1 MSQSPKTTI
10 KSTPV
15 ASGNTF
21 RTPTYGFDEF
31 TTPIPINQM
40 AQSSMDPRVAQMLI
54 EGELDLDYANSAD
67 LGSYVTDH
75 MDVEA
80 QALILRTLGKVF
92 IDKAEYP
99 RTAKMALRIGW
110 MLQNWYNGI
119 GQDPDVDGSKVV
131 GAVTIGSSEAI
142 HLGMLAHRRNW
153 EIAWRQRLS
162 SASNPER
169 YRRDKPLFL
178 FARNAHT
185 CFKKFE
191 NYFGAVG
198 IEVDFLKVPGTFAID
213 HYTLHPPF
221 VASVLNSTI
230 WGLQTLDHNN
240 DPAHP
245 TPYLDAFNRI
255 CESCGFNPVNAA
267 DQALLQS
274 KTVKE
279 LTFAVAP
286 IVGSTFT
293 AEKDDVAAINTVL
306 ETIAS
311 EAYPDTAQSLFIPM
325 HVDAASGGF
334 VLPFTDPDNTDW
346 KFQKTANDP
355 NGSSHVRSINV
366 SLHKFGLVY
375 PGLGCVLFANEDV
388 VDDSLIYHI
397 TYLGHS
403 FYDFNVNFSRG
414 SAMIIAGYYNL
425 IRNGLDGYSE
435 IIKNCYENAQYL
447 ATQLQNASSVGTNR
461 FQIISDNTRFPW
473 VVFKDT
479 LADTTGTWTLADL
492 ADELEKS
499 NWQLPHYQLPDNSS
513 KEPDGPNAMRIVV
526 RQNISRNK
534 IDLLL
539 ADIKAA
545 VATLE
550 HSAIDYANPAVRA
563 ALAHK
568 RERHTQRGPLSGT

>member
-1 MSQSPKTTI
+1 M
-10 KSTPV
+10 STPV
-15 ASGNTF
+15 TPGNTF
-21 RTPTYGFDEF
+21 RTPTYGFDAF
-31 TTPIPINQM
+31 TLSIPINQM

-54 EGELDLDYANSAD
+54 EGELDLDYANSSD
-67 LGSYVTDH
+67 LGSYIADH
-75 MDVEA
+75 MDPEA
-80 QALILRTLGKVF
+80 EALILRTLGKVF

-119 GQDPDVDGSKVV
+119 GQDSDIDGAKVV

-153 EIAWRQRLS
+153 ENAWRKRLS
-162 SASNPER
+162 SASEPER

-191 NYFGAVG
+191 NYFGAIG
-198 IEVDFLKVPGTFAID
+198 IEVDFLKTPETFIVNN
-213 HYTLHPPF
+213 YTFHPPF
-221 VASVLNSTI
+221 VAAVLNSTI
-230 WGLQTLDHNN
+230 WNLQTLDHNH

-245 TPYLDAFNRI
+245 TPYLNVFHRI
-255 CESCGFNPVNAA
+255 CEVCGFNPANAA
-267 DQALLQS
+267 DQILLQS

-279 LTFAVAP
+279 LTFAVTP

-311 EAYPDTAQSLFIPM
+311 DVYPGSTQSIFIPM

-334 VLPFTDPDNTDW
+334 VLPFTDANNTDW
-346 KFQKTANDP
+346 KFQKMAGDSI
-355 NGSSHVRSINV
+355 GSSHVRSINV

-388 VDDSLIYHI
+388 VDDSLIYKI

-414 SAMIIAGYYNL
+414 SAMVIAGYYNL
-425 IRNGLDGYSE
+425 IRNGLDGYSQ
-435 IIKNCYENAQYL
+435 IIKNCYENTQYL
-447 ATQLQNASSVGTNR
+447 AEKIQDNASVGTDR
-461 FQIISDNTRFPW
+461 FQVISDNNRFPW

-479 LADTTGTWTLADL
+479 LADTTATWTLADL
-492 ADELEKS
+492 SDELEKS
-499 NWQLPHYQLPDNSS
+499 NWQLPQYHLPDNSS
-513 KEPDGPNAMRIVV
+513 KEPDGPNAMRVVV

-534 IDLLL
+534 IDLLIS
-539 ADIKAA
+539 DIKAA
-545 VATLE
+545 VFKLE
-550 HSAIDYANPAVRA
+550 NSGVNYADPAVVT
-563 ALAHK
+563 ALTQK